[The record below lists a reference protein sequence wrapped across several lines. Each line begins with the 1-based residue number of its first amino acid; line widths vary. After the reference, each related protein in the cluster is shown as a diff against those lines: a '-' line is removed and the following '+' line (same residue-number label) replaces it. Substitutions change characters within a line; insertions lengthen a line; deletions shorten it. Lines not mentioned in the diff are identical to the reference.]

1 MDLKK
6 DDTNKIEANIPMKST
21 AEVHDGDG
29 DDDDV
34 PTLSAYALEA
44 LKDFLA
50 NNAAVDGGNTV
61 ALPQEDWRLSQFW
74 YSPAT
79 ATAVADEVFYLLS
92 SHFSDAVADISVA
105 CIACPTLFAYLK
117 KMYPDISAQLL
128 EFDKRFQQHGSDFTF
143 YDYNLPEELPQAME
157 HTYRIIVADP
167 PYLVRSE
174 YKQLH
179 SPLLQSLTLPIDI
192 PFHWNFH
199 ATGLS
204 EECLEKVA
212 QTIAFLAH
220 PEKVFVLLLTGF
232 MHDFRKQINV
242 LKNLSIVFIR
252 NNINQWPHVFDAGAV
267 QTERAA
273 KLLGLRPCGFR
284 PEHSS
289 KLGNEFRLFTNY
301 DPGERLGCWESQEE

>member
-1 MDLKK
+1 MDLIK
-6 DDTNKIEANIPMKST
+6 DETIENEAKIPTKST
-21 AEVHDGDG
+21 AEVDSG
-29 DDDDV
+29 DDDV
-34 PTLSAYALEA
+34 PTLSPYALEA
-44 LKDFLA
+44 LKEFLA
-50 NNAAVDGGNTV
+50 NNATVDGGDTV

-74 YSPAT
+74 YSPDT

-92 SHFSDAVADISVA
+92 SHFSDAAADISVA

-117 KMYPDISAQLL
+117 MYPNIPAQLF

-143 YDYNLPEELPQAME
+143 YDYNLPEELPQAMK

-167 PYLVRSE
+167 PY
-174 YKQLH
+174 
-179 SPLLQSLTLPIDI
+179 
-192 PFHWNFH
+192 
-199 ATGLS
+199 LS

-220 PEKVFVLLLTGF
+220 PEKIFLLLLT
-232 MHDFRKQINV
+232 
-242 LKNLSIVFIR
+242 
-252 NNINQWPHVFDAGAV
+252 GAV
-267 QTERAA
+267 QTERAS